1 MSSYGYREAVL
12 QLDAAL
18 WRKRVIRDAESAEG
32 RAAAGA
38 YEVSI
43 DLVIA
48 VAELIAAYMAAG
60 EGLVSRRD
68 LKLSCYRSGYWISAR
83 KEQRLVQYL
92 EDRGHVERTADRDL
106 IRLVR
111 GVEMPP
117 R

>member
-1 MSSYGYREAVL
+1 MSGYGYRDAEL

-18 WRKRVIRDAESAEG
+18 WRKRVIVEAESAEG
-32 RAAAGA
+32 RAAADA
-38 YEVSI
+38 HQVSI
-43 DLVIA
+43 DLIIA

-92 EDRGHVERTADRDL
+92 EDRGHVERTDDRDL
-106 IRLVR
+106 IRPVR
-111 GVEMPP
+111 GDELPL

>member
-1 MSSYGYREAVL
+1 MSGYGYRDAVL

-18 WRKRVIRDAESAEG
+18 WRKRVIVEAESAEG

-48 VAELIAAYMAAG
+48 AAELIAAYMAAG
-60 EGLVSRRD
+60 ESEISRTD
-68 LKLSCYRSGYWISAR
+68 LKMSGVRSVPLIGTR
-83 KEQRLVQYL
+83 QTQRLLRYL
-92 EDRGHVERTADRDL
+92 EDRGHIGRTDNRDL
-106 IRLVR
+106 IRPVR
-111 GVEMPP
+111 GDEMPL